1 MGLEGVVMEAR
12 RLWTVALIAFVL
24 GVLFTWSVVPAGSR
38 AGTGGVVVDVTP
50 ANQVSPREQAIYD
63 FDRQT
68 VTFVELDITGQHPHA
83 GVIFKDSYANAPA
96 RR

>member
-1 MGLEGVVMEAR
+1 MEAR
-12 RLWTVALIAFVL
+12 RLWIVAVVAFVL
-24 GVLFTWSVVPAGSR
+24 GVLFTWSITPGRSAAAPS
-38 AGTGGVVVDVTP
+38 GTVVDMTP

>member
-1 MGLEGVVMEAR
+1 M
-12 RLWTVALIAFVL
+12 
-24 GVLFTWSVVPAGSR
+24 
-38 AGTGGVVVDVTP
+38 TP